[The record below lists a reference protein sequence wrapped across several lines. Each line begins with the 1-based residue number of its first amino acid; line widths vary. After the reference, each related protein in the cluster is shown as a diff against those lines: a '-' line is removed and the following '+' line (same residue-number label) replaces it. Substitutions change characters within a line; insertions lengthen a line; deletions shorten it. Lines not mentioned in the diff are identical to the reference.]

1 MDRMGQPR
9 LSELVVLLLNAW
21 PGQGLLMLTSTF
33 KVLMLN
39 SHDDLQQM
47 KALTVLLGSIELYFT
62 SFPSEYD
69 HCRGYLHPADTLALV
84 LFWIPPLPS
93 TSFSVAPF
101 PVIAH

>member
-9 LSELVVLLLNAW
+9 LSELAILLLNAW
-21 PGQGLLMLTSTF
+21 LGQGLLMLTSTF

-39 SHDDLQQM
+39 SHDDLHQM
-47 KALTVLLGSIELYFT
+47 KALIVLSELIELYFT
-62 SFPSEYD
+62 SFLSEYD
-69 HCRGYLHPADTLALV
+69 HCPDTLALV

-93 TSFSVAPF
+93 TSSSIAPF